1 MRRIFSKEVYFEG
14 AVGKKSRAVRLITF
28 INSDFFFSTAYIK
41 KEKTRIGYGQIEI
54 QIKRHF

>member
-1 MRRIFSKEVYFEG
+1 LKG
-14 AVGKKSRAVRLITF
+14 AGKKSGAVRLVIF

-41 KEKTRIGYGQIEI
+41 KEKTRVGYGQIEI